1 MVALTTS
8 LNNWWFSIDKGK
20 MNCYNCRI
28 NGDFMQVYEEKLGL
42 NIIAVRI
49 SMARAFKARKELND
63 MIQKIRRGLNQ
74 VSPYVHEVDIP
85 SQKSYL
91 STGEVM
97 TEVVELEK
105 LLHTKMTLDIAIEQ
119 SNVPGQIKLA
129 QIEKC
134 NKTIELLSYLENQV
148 RGAKSSERF
157 FNNTSGK
164 YEFEELT
171 RFMPPAEEYEKPL
184 EAAVNLKRELEEELQ
199 KFNNETVI
207 PVPMDSTIA
216 GKLGLLS

>member
-1 MVALTTS
+1 MTV
-8 LNNWWFSIDKGK
+8 N
-20 MNCYNCRI
+20 
-28 NGDFMQVYEEKLGL
+28 EEKLGL
-42 NIIAVRI
+42 HIIAVQI
-49 SMARAFKARKELND
+49 PMARAFKARKDLND

-74 VSPYVHEVDIP
+74 VSPVHEVDIP

-157 FNNTSGK
+157 FNNTTGK

-171 RFMPPAEEYEKPL
+171 RFMPPAEDYEKPL

-216 GKLGLLS
+216 GKLGLMS